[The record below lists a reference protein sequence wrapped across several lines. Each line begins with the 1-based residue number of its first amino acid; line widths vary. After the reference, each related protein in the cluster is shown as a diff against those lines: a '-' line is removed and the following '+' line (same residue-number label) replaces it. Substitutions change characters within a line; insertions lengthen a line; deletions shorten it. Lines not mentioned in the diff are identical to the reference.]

1 VAVEA
6 DQVLLELIMVVVG
19 VLVVILPL
27 MIFLSYQ
34 ERLILS
40 QLVVV
45 VDQVP
50 MAQAQFLVQ

>member
-1 VAVEA
+1 VA

-34 ERLILS
+34 EQFILS

-45 VDQVP
+45 ADQVL
-50 MAQAQFLVQ
+50 MAQVQFLVQ